1 MVRCYHCSQPC
12 DKVGYNDKECMVKQT
27 LSHGWDGR
35 EKETGES
42 VLYPLR
48 PHANDL
54 KTSHK
59 VPPLSI
65 LTVLNS
71 TLCWGPNLWQHG
83 LLGICISMIIP
94 KYLLNVW
101 CSKTLIYCYYFGTW
115 PLLYRSDYPPNCS
128 LLSVGIMRVG
138 HQMWCWNL
146 FLTYS
151 KIGI

>member
-1 MVRCYHCSQPC
+1 MLPSLSALWQGRIQWQGVYG
-12 DKVGYNDKECMVKQT
+12 KVNSISW
-27 LSHGWDGR
+27 LGWERGR
-35 EKETGES
+35 DRGERT
-42 VLYPLR
+42 VPFR
-48 PHANDL
+48 PPANDL

-65 LTVLNS
+65 PTALNG
-71 TLCWGPNLWQHG
+71 TLCWGPNLWQRG
-83 LLGICISMIIP
+83 LLTICTITIIP

-115 PLLYRSDYPPNCS
+115 PLLYSPDYPPNCS
-128 LLSVGIMRVG
+128 LLHVGIMRVG